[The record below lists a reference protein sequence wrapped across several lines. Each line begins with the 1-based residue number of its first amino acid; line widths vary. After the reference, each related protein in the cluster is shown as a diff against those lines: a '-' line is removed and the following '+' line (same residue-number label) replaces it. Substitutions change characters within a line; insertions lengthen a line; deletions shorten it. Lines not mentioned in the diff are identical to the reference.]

1 MTKLTKKQR
10 QEIIENLE
18 MVNYYVVETS
28 YIVTGYDEDGE
39 VRKYTNV
46 FTVTVKEDENEVKF
60 DVPAGE
66 FSHLAEQAYFD
77 SNGQYI
83 ENEFSSGDIC

>member
-10 QEIIENLE
+10 QIIENLE
-18 MVNYYVVETS
+18 MVDLYVVEAS
-28 YIVTGYDEDGE
+28 FIVTSYDEDGE
-39 VRKYTNV
+39 IREYTSF

-66 FSHLAEQAYFD
+66 FPHLAEQAYYD
-77 SNGQYI
+77 HNGQYI
-83 ENEFSSGDIC
+83 ENEYSSSDIC